1 MAAMAKK
8 KEEWL
13 AKLRGITTTDQN
25 IATPTTLTSN
35 STAKKKLKLKDVI
48 TSSICTIVDRT
59 RCSFFNRLKIMVTSL
74 PLVVR
79 VKLLYIFSTH
89 YIYMFITL
97 LTIGYSLNRIA
108 GLVFRTEAAC
118 LFLCRR

>member
-25 IATPTTLTSN
+25 IATRSTLTSN

-59 RCSFFNRLKIMVTSL
+59 CCSFFSVFLF
-74 PLVVR
+74 PL
-79 VKLLYIFSTH
+79 YF
-89 YIYMFITL
+89 
-97 LTIGYSLNRIA
+97 
-108 GLVFRTEAAC
+108 
-118 LFLCRR
+118 

>member
-25 IATPTTLTSN
+25 IDTPSTLTSN
-35 STAKKKLKLKDVI
+35 SIAKKKKLKLKDVI

-59 RCSFFNRLKIMVTSL
+59 CCHFFYSFSL
-74 PLVVR
+74 RNDQRRQRPFEH
-79 VKLLYIFSTH
+79 LYFGLQHKERFS
-89 YIYMFITL
+89 
-97 LTIGYSLNRIA
+97 
-108 GLVFRTEAAC
+108 
-118 LFLCRR
+118 

>member
-25 IATPTTLTSN
+25 IVTPSTLTSN
-35 STAKKKLKLKDVI
+35 STAKKLKLKDVI

-59 RCSFFNRLKIMVTSL
+59 CCFKFEYVSFK
-74 PLVVR
+74 VR
-79 VKLLYIFSTH
+79 G
-89 YIYMFITL
+89 TL
-97 LTIGYSLNRIA
+97 A
-108 GLVFRTEAAC
+108 
-118 LFLCRR
+118 